1 MFTGI
6 IASVGTVT
14 ELVRSGSQARLTIT
28 PKQDFTP
35 YQLGESIAV
44 NGVCLTVETAKGPA
58 FVAYASAKTLEVTTL
73 GLLSRGSL
81 VNLERALALGDRL
94 GGHLVSGH
102 VDTVAQVTGI
112 TQAGE
117 SHVVRIAFD
126 PAVAAEVVPK
136 GSVALDGVSLTVND
150 CGADF
155 LEVNVIPAT
164 WQETTIAHWRVGT
177 KVNLE
182 TDLIGKY
189 VARML
194 APWRASTAPRASTI
208 TEDFLRQHG
217 F

>member
-1 MFTGI
+1 
-6 IASVGTVT
+6 
-14 ELVRSGSQARLTIT
+14 
-28 PKQDFTP
+28 
-35 YQLGESIAV
+35 
-44 NGVCLTVETAKGPA
+44 
-58 FVAYASAKTLEVTTL
+58 
-73 GLLSRGSL
+73 
-81 VNLERALALGDRL
+81 
-94 GGHLVSGH
+94 

-117 SHVVRIAFD
+117 SHVVRIAFN